1 MSEQAD
7 WDALLRRVDALAR
20 DLERLR
26 RDVLRAMTRAG
37 SVPTRKPTLYGSVEA
52 GDVTDEMIGAARQDL
67 LRPLDDM

>member
-26 RDVLRAMTRAG
+26 RDVLRAMTGTG
-37 SVPTRKPTLYGSVEA
+37 SVPTRKPTLYGSVKA
-52 GDVTDEMIGAARQDL
+52 GDVTDEMIGAARRDL

>member
-20 DLERLR
+20 DLARLR
-26 RDVLRAMTRAG
+26 RDVLRAMTGTA

-52 GDVTDEMIGAARQDL
+52 GDVTDEMIDAARREL
-67 LRPLDDM
+67 LRPLADV

>member
-26 RDVLRAMTRAG
+26 RDVLRAMTRAHAQADA
-37 SVPTRKPTLYGSVEA
+37 V
-52 GDVTDEMIGAARQDL
+52 RQ
-67 LRPLDDM
+67 RGGGGCHR